1 VAEQDGGPAG
11 GSTGGIARAQGVAQA
26 DVGGFVVSG
35 VVAGDVHVHGRLA
48 GDVYVYG
55 RPAGYVF
62 ENWQQPAPVDPDW
75 LRQLPSRLLQAS
87 DAVVPF
93 VDRVDDLEMLIRWRD
108 EPVRLSGRLLYGPAG
123 VGKTRLANEFAG
135 RSVGNGWKVVTVSPS
150 PHAGDLGRAGTA
162 ARSLTDPDWQAR
174 ALTAAVEAFAA
185 AGDSD
190 QAETVARSITD
201 PYWQALA
208 LTAVAETTATA
219 GDTERAR
226 QLAERAEAVALSI
239 ADPGRQ
245 ARALTVMA
253 EAVVAAGQLSARGE
267 DLWQDGSSGLL
278 LIVDY
283 AETWPSYELTNLLSN
298 SILYERDGPTRVLLL
313 SRTREVLPSLRA
325 TAAHLGVAWSA
336 QAVAPFE
343 TEAPQRKA
351 LFAAASDRFADIY
364 QLPDVSSVMP
374 ATLSDPVF
382 GLPVALLLAALAA
395 VDARGRNAVPP
406 QNQADYADYLLDR
419 ETAGWERLQKAA
431 DAAADEDDLR
441 VREAAL
447 ELQDA
452 VASRDAQALDRS
464 VRVWRD
470 IVAAAAPGHRDLAR
484 RLSNLSVALQ
494 ARFEAG
500 GDIVDLDEVV
510 QLARRALAVTPYGSP
525 IRAERETNLAAA
537 LQTRYRSTGNGS
549 DLEEAIGLLQAALR
563 TVDER
568 SARAAALSNL
578 GVALLMRYQRSHLVA
593 DLDESVAMIRQ
604 AAAMTQGEGADH
616 ESVRTNLAAALTA
629 RFEALRDPG
638 DFAEAATL
646 RGEYGESEPR

>member
-1 VAEQDGGPAG
+1 VPEQDGGPAG
-11 GSTGGIARAQGVAQA
+11 DPTGGIAGAQGVAQVA
-26 DVGGFVVSG
+26 VGGVAFSG
-35 VVAGDVHVHGRLA
+35 VVA

-55 RPAGYVF
+55 RPAEHVF
-62 ENWQQPAPVDPDW
+62 ENWQQQAPVDPAW

-93 VDRVDDLEMLIRWRD
+93 VDRVDDLEMLVRWRD
-108 EPVRLSGRLLYGPAG
+108 EHVRLSGRLLHGPAG

-135 RSVGNGWKVVTVSPS
+135 RSVGDGWKVATVSPN
-150 PHAGDLGRAGTA
+150 PHAGGPGRAATM
-162 ARSLTDPDWQAR
+162 ARSITDPGRQAQ
-174 ALTAAVEAFAA
+174 ALTAAVEAVAA
-185 AGDSD
+185 AGDFD
-190 QAETVARSITD
+190 RAETVARSITE

-208 LTAVAETTATA
+208 LTVVAKATATA

-226 QLAERAEAVALSI
+226 QLAERAEAVARSI
-239 ADPGRQ
+239 TDPGRQ
-245 ARALTVMA
+245 ARAFTVMA
-253 EAVVAAGQLSARGE
+253 EAVAAAGPLSARGE

-313 SRTREVLPSLRA
+313 SRTREILPNLLA
-325 TAAHLGVAWSA
+325 TAAQLGVAWSA
-336 QAVAPFE
+336 QTVAPFE
-343 TEAPQRKA
+343 TEAPQREA

-364 QLPDVSSVMP
+364 QLPDAPSATP
-374 ATLSDPVF
+374 ATLSDPVY

-395 VDARGRNAVPP
+395 VVARGQNAVPP
-406 QNQADYADYLLDR
+406 QDQADYADYLLDR

-441 VREAAL
+441 VRAAAL

-464 VRVWRD
+464 VRVWRE
-470 IVAAAAPGHRDLAR
+470 IAAAAAPGHRDLAR

-500 GDIVDLDEVV
+500 GDLVDLDEVV

-537 LQTRYRSTGNGS
+537 LQTRYRSTGNGA
-549 DLEEAIGLLQAALR
+549 DLDEAIGLLQAALR
-563 TVDER
+563 TVGER

-578 GVALLMRYQRSHLVA
+578 GVALLMRYQRSQLVV
-593 DLDESVAMIRQ
+593 DLDESIVMIRQ
-604 AAAMTQGEGADH
+604 AAAMTQEEGADH

-629 RFEALRDPG
+629 RFEALRDPR

-646 RGEYGESEPR
+646 RGEDGENEPR